1 MGAASVLIGVAFGA
15 TTVSAATGQSTPAVA
30 PQNAPAVVEATNKEN
45 NAKFL
50 KQMTD
55 GAIQKLKE
63 KLANATGEEK
73 LSLQAKLAD
82 AQKVSDSITAL
93 LDRATKNAKA
103 ELQVATIKSQLTTAT
118 EGDKA
123 SLQAK
128 LADAQKSLTDA
139 QKSLTDAEANVTKT
153 QDNIQEAIVAA
164 KLEAAK
170 KDALAKLQA
179 DGKLNSDDPDYLSA
193 KEVAAAV
200 KKVEAAK
207 TADEVKAIMADP
219 KKPYSDDVIAAKS
232 ALAAAKKAA
241 HETLKKAG
249 ITGDIFHK
257 AIDAAKTLEGLK
269 AYVAET
275 LAPYETAE
283 AKKDALAKLQ
293 ADGKLNPDDPDYLS
307 AEEVAAA
314 VKKVEAAKTADEVK
328 AIMADPKKPYS
339 DDVIA
344 AKSALAAAK
353 KAAHETL
360 KKAGITGDIFH
371 KAIDAAKTLEGLKA
385 YVAETLAAHKTPEPK
400 PEPKPEET
408 TYHFQYDDKKGT
420 SIRQDYEAV
429 NSDVAEMH
437 FKEYASANGLDLDDQ
452 YFSYD
457 EASHTFVYKDFES
470 KKGEPEVQPELPV
483 APMPKTVFHF
493 QYDDKKGTSIRQDY
507 EAVNS
512 DVAEMHFKEY
522 ASANGLDLDDQY
534 FSYDEASHTF
544 VYKDFE
550 SKKGEPEVQPELP
563 VAPMPKTVFHFQ
575 YDDKKGTSI
584 RQDFAAVNKEIAE
597 MHFKEYATE
606 SGLVLDDAH
615 FAYNE
620 ANQTF
625 VYKDFESEKG
635 EPEVLPAPAVD
646 VLAEA
651 KKVAHE
657 EFTKAGITGKIF
669 HDAIDAA
676 KTVEG
681 LQAYVAETLKAHKT
695 VEPVTPTPAPV
706 VSGETGIGYLNL
718 DMLSD
723 GFTGTLYVPVVGKDV
738 NCKVRLLD
746 DAGKYTNDY
755 VVTDTTVKALASK
768 VVNGVTFYKVAENRW
783 IPAKFAEVLS
793 DKEVAFKGVAKTFV
807 KGHANYAV
815 AMLDADGKYTGK
827 FLKQGSSFKVFA
839 KKVINGHLCY
849 RLGTQAQWVPARFL
863 VF

>member
-15 TTVSAATGQSTPAVA
+15 TTVSAAPTVPQAPATGQQAAEVTELKDVKFTFKMGDKSATTEPVTVYVTKDGHYGFENDAAKCKSTAAQIVSAFLDKVTDNDIKNAEVVAYPEKINAGENTVEVAAKPASNKVEHSDADLQKEAEKKADELTNSPAFFKAELKDAEHDLQVA
-30 PQNAPAVVEATNKEN
+30 KDTVAQAEQEGS
-45 NAKFL
+45 L
-50 KQMTD
+50 SQ
-55 GAIQKLKE
+55 
-63 KLANATGEEK
+63 EEM
-73 LSLQAKLAD
+73 AKLQD
-82 AQKVSDSITAL
+82 DV
-93 LDRATKNAKA
+93 AKA
-103 ELQVATIKSQLTTAT
+103 EAKVNELKNSSAFVEVQL
-118 EGDKA
+118 K
-123 SLQAK
+123 
-128 LADAQKSLTDA
+128 
-139 QKSLTDAEANVTKT
+139 DAEH
-153 QDNIQEAIVAA
+153 ELEVA
-164 KLEAAK
+164 
-170 KDALAKLQA
+170 KDAVAQAEQEGGLSQEEMGKLQ
-179 DGKLNSDDPDYLSA
+179 D
-193 KEVAAAV
+193 EVA
-200 KKVEAAK
+200 K
-207 TADEVKAIMADP
+207 
-219 KKPYSDDVIAAKS
+219 
-232 ALAAAKKAA
+232 
-241 HETLKKAG
+241 
-249 ITGDIFHK
+249 
-257 AIDAAKTLEGLK
+257 
-269 AYVAET
+269 
-275 LAPYETAE
+275 AE
-283 AKKDALAKLQ
+283 AKV
-293 ADGKLNPDDPDYLS
+293 N
-307 AEEVAAA
+307 E
-314 VKKVEAAKTADEVK
+314 
-328 AIMADPKKPYS
+328 
-339 DDVIA
+339 
-344 AKSALAAAK
+344 
-353 KAAHETL
+353 
-360 KKAGITGDIFH
+360 
-371 KAIDAAKTLEGLKA
+371 LKA
-385 YVAETLAAHKTPEPK
+385 KVTPEPK

-408 TYHFQYDDKKGT
+408 TY
-420 SIRQDYEAV
+420 
-429 NSDVAEMH
+429 
-437 FKEYASANGLDLDDQ
+437 
-452 YFSYD
+452 
-457 EASHTFVYKDFES
+457 
-470 KKGEPEVQPELPV
+470 
-483 APMPKTVFHF
+483 
-493 QYDDKKGTSIRQDY
+493 
-507 EAVNS
+507 
-512 DVAEMHFKEY
+512 
-522 ASANGLDLDDQY
+522 
-534 FSYDEASHTF
+534 
-544 VYKDFE
+544 
-550 SKKGEPEVQPELP
+550 
-563 VAPMPKTVFHFQ
+563 HFQ

-635 EPEVLPAPAVD
+635 EPEVLPVPAAD

-651 KKVAHE
+651 KNVAHA

-815 AMLDADGKYTGK
+815 AMLDANGKYTGK

>member
-1 MGAASVLIGVAFGA
+1 MKKERLDKFSIRKLTVGAASVLIGVAFGA
-15 TTVSAATGQSTPAVA
+15 TTVSAAAKPSVQQDTPAGQQTAEVA
-30 PQNAPAVVEATNKEN
+30 ELRDVKFTFKMGDKSATTRAVTVYATKDGHYGFEKDAAKCKSTAAQIVSSFLTEVTDNDIKNAEGVAYPEKINAGENTVEVAAKHVSNPVEHSDADLQKEAEKKAEELTNSPAFFKAELEDAEHDLQVAKDTVAQAEQEGSLSQEEMAKLQDDVAKAEAKVNELKNSSAFVEVQLKDAEHELEV
-45 NAKFL
+45 AKDAVAQAEQEGGLSQEEMGKLQDEVAKAEAEVNEL
-50 KQMTD
+50 K
-55 GAIQKLKE
+55 
-63 KLANATGEEK
+63 
-73 LSLQAKLAD
+73 AKLA
-82 AQKVSDSITAL
+82 
-93 LDRATKNAKA
+93 
-103 ELQVATIKSQLTTAT
+103 
-118 EGDKA
+118 
-123 SLQAK
+123 
-128 LADAQKSLTDA
+128 
-139 QKSLTDAEANVTKT
+139 
-153 QDNIQEAIVAA
+153 
-164 KLEAAK
+164 
-170 KDALAKLQA
+170 
-179 DGKLNSDDPDYLSA
+179 
-193 KEVAAAV
+193 
-200 KKVEAAK
+200 KKVTPA
-207 TADEVKAIMADP
+207 
-219 KKPYSDDVIAAKS
+219 
-232 ALAAAKKAA
+232 
-241 HETLKKAG
+241 
-249 ITGDIFHK
+249 
-257 AIDAAKTLEGLK
+257 
-269 AYVAET
+269 
-275 LAPYETAE
+275 
-283 AKKDALAKLQ
+283 
-293 ADGKLNPDDPDYLS
+293 
-307 AEEVAAA
+307 
-314 VKKVEAAKTADEVK
+314 
-328 AIMADPKKPYS
+328 
-339 DDVIA
+339 
-344 AKSALAAAK
+344 
-353 KAAHETL
+353 
-360 KKAGITGDIFH
+360 
-371 KAIDAAKTLEGLKA
+371 
-385 YVAETLAAHKTPEPK
+385 PEPVK
-400 PEPKPEET
+400 PTPVVPTPEPKPEET
-408 TYHFQYDDKKGT
+408 TY
-420 SIRQDYEAV
+420 
-429 NSDVAEMH
+429 
-437 FKEYASANGLDLDDQ
+437 
-452 YFSYD
+452 
-457 EASHTFVYKDFES
+457 
-470 KKGEPEVQPELPV
+470 
-483 APMPKTVFHF
+483 
-493 QYDDKKGTSIRQDY
+493 
-507 EAVNS
+507 
-512 DVAEMHFKEY
+512 
-522 ASANGLDLDDQY
+522 
-534 FSYDEASHTF
+534 
-544 VYKDFE
+544 
-550 SKKGEPEVQPELP
+550 
-563 VAPMPKTVFHFQ
+563 HFQ

-657 EFTKAGITGKIF
+657 EFTKAGITGDIF
-669 HDAIDAA
+669 HKAIDAA

-815 AMLDADGKYTGK
+815 AMLDANGKYTGK

>member
-15 TTVSAATGQSTPAVA
+15 TTVSAAPTVPQAPATGQQAAEVTELKDVKFTFKMGDKSATTEPVTVYVTKDGHYGFENDAAKCKSTAAQIVSAFLDKVTDNDIKNAEGVAYPEKINAGENTVEVAAKPASNKVEHSDADLQKEAEKKADELTNSPAFFKAELKDAEHDLQVA
-30 PQNAPAVVEATNKEN
+30 KDTVAQAEQEGS
-45 NAKFL
+45 L
-50 KQMTD
+50 SQ
-55 GAIQKLKE
+55 
-63 KLANATGEEK
+63 EEM
-73 LSLQAKLAD
+73 AKLQD
-82 AQKVSDSITAL
+82 DV
-93 LDRATKNAKA
+93 AKA
-103 ELQVATIKSQLTTAT
+103 EAKVNELKNSSAFVEVQL
-118 EGDKA
+118 K
-123 SLQAK
+123 
-128 LADAQKSLTDA
+128 
-139 QKSLTDAEANVTKT
+139 DAEH
-153 QDNIQEAIVAA
+153 ELEVA
-164 KLEAAK
+164 
-170 KDALAKLQA
+170 KDAVAQAEQEGGLSQEEMGKLQ
-179 DGKLNSDDPDYLSA
+179 D
-193 KEVAAAV
+193 EVA
-200 KKVEAAK
+200 K
-207 TADEVKAIMADP
+207 
-219 KKPYSDDVIAAKS
+219 
-232 ALAAAKKAA
+232 
-241 HETLKKAG
+241 
-249 ITGDIFHK
+249 
-257 AIDAAKTLEGLK
+257 
-269 AYVAET
+269 
-275 LAPYETAE
+275 AE
-283 AKKDALAKLQ
+283 AKV
-293 ADGKLNPDDPDYLS
+293 N
-307 AEEVAAA
+307 E
-314 VKKVEAAKTADEVK
+314 
-328 AIMADPKKPYS
+328 
-339 DDVIA
+339 
-344 AKSALAAAK
+344 
-353 KAAHETL
+353 
-360 KKAGITGDIFH
+360 
-371 KAIDAAKTLEGLKA
+371 LKA
-385 YVAETLAAHKTPEPK
+385 KVTPEPK

-420 SIRQDYEAV
+420 SIRQDYAAA
-429 NSDVAEMH
+429 SQDAAEMH
-437 FKEYASANGLDLDDQ
+437 FTEYAIANGLDLDYQ
-452 YFSYD
+452 YLSYD
-457 EASHTFVYKDFES
+457 AASHTFVYKDFES

-483 APMPKTVFHF
+483 APMPKTV
-493 QYDDKKGTSIRQDY
+493 Y
-507 EAVNS
+507 
-512 DVAEMHFKEY
+512 
-522 ASANGLDLDDQY
+522 
-534 FSYDEASHTF
+534 
-544 VYKDFE
+544 
-550 SKKGEPEVQPELP
+550 
-563 VAPMPKTVFHFQ
+563 HFQ

-635 EPEVLPAPAVD
+635 EPEVLPVPAAD

-651 KKVAHE
+651 KNVAHA

-815 AMLDADGKYTGK
+815 AMLDANGKYTGK

>member
-1 MGAASVLIGVAFGA
+1 MKRERLDKFSIRKLTVGAASVLIGVAFGA
-15 TTVSAATGQSTPAVA
+15 TTVSAAAKPAPQQGTPAGQQAAEVA
-30 PQNAPAVVEATNKEN
+30 ELKDV
-45 NAKFL
+45 KFTF
-50 KQMTD
+50 KD
-55 GAIQKLKE
+55 GAKSATTRAVTIYATKDGHYGFE
-63 KLANATGEEK
+63 KDATKCTYTAAQIVSAFLNEVTDNDIK
-73 LSLQAKLAD
+73 D
-82 AQKVSDSITAL
+82 AQGVAYPEKINAGENTVEVAAKHASNPVEHSDADL
-93 LDRATKNAKA
+93 QKEAEKKA
-103 ELQVATIKSQLTTAT
+103 DELTNSPAFFKAELKDAEHELQVA
-118 EGDKA
+118 
-123 SLQAK
+123 
-128 LADAQKSLTDA
+128 
-139 QKSLTDAEANVTKT
+139 
-153 QDNIQEAIVAA
+153 
-164 KLEAAK
+164 
-170 KDALAKLQA
+170 KDAVAVAEQEGSLSQEEMAKLQ
-179 DGKLNSDDPDYLSA
+179 
-193 KEVAAAV
+193 
-200 KKVEAAK
+200 
-207 TADEVKAIMADP
+207 
-219 KKPYSDDVIAAKS
+219 DDVAK
-232 ALAAAKKAA
+232 
-241 HETLKKAG
+241 
-249 ITGDIFHK
+249 
-257 AIDAAKTLEGLK
+257 
-269 AYVAET
+269 
-275 LAPYETAE
+275 AE
-283 AKKDALAKLQ
+283 AKVNELKNSSAFVEVQLKDAEHELEVAKDAVAQAEQEGGLSQEEMGKLQ
-293 ADGKLNPDDPDYLS
+293 D
-307 AEEVAAA
+307 EVAKAEA
-314 VKKVEAAKTADEVK
+314 KVNE
-328 AIMADPKKPYS
+328 
-339 DDVIA
+339 
-344 AKSALAAAK
+344 
-353 KAAHETL
+353 
-360 KKAGITGDIFH
+360 
-371 KAIDAAKTLEGLKA
+371 LKA
-385 YVAETLAAHKTPEPK
+385 KVTPEPK

-420 SIRQDYEAV
+420 SIRQDYAAA
-429 NSDVAEMH
+429 SQDAAEMH
-437 FKEYASANGLDLDDQ
+437 FTEYAIANGLDLDYQ
-452 YFSYD
+452 YLSYD
-457 EASHTFVYKDFES
+457 AASHTFVYKDFES

-483 APMPKTVFHF
+483 APMPKTV
-493 QYDDKKGTSIRQDY
+493 Y
-507 EAVNS
+507 
-512 DVAEMHFKEY
+512 
-522 ASANGLDLDDQY
+522 
-534 FSYDEASHTF
+534 
-544 VYKDFE
+544 
-550 SKKGEPEVQPELP
+550 
-563 VAPMPKTVFHFQ
+563 HFQ

-635 EPEVLPAPAVD
+635 EPEVLPVPAAD

-651 KKVAHE
+651 KNVAHA

>member
-1 MGAASVLIGVAFGA
+1 MKKERLDKFSIRKLTVGAASVLIGVAFGA
-15 TTVSAATGQSTPAVA
+15 TTVSAAAKPAPQQGTPAGQQAAQVTELRDVKFTFKMGDKSA
-30 PQNAPAVVEATNKEN
+30 TTRAVTVYATKDGHYGFEKDA
-45 NAKFL
+45 AKCKSTAAQIVSSFL
-50 KQMTD
+50 TEVTD
-55 GAIQKLKE
+55 NDI
-63 KLANATGEEK
+63 
-73 LSLQAKLAD
+73 
-82 AQKVSDSITAL
+82 
-93 LDRATKNAKA
+93 KNAKGVAYPEKINAGENTVEVAAKHASNPVEHSDADLQKEA
-103 ELQVATIKSQLTTAT
+103 EKKAEELTNSPAFFKAELKDAEHDLQVAKDTVAQAEQEGSLSQ
-118 EGDKA
+118 E
-123 SLQAK
+123 
-128 LADAQKSLTDA
+128 
-139 QKSLTDAEANVTKT
+139 EM
-153 QDNIQEAIVAA
+153 
-164 KLEAAK
+164 
-170 KDALAKLQA
+170 AKLQ
-179 DGKLNSDDPDYLSA
+179 
-193 KEVAAAV
+193 
-200 KKVEAAK
+200 
-207 TADEVKAIMADP
+207 
-219 KKPYSDDVIAAKS
+219 DDVAK
-232 ALAAAKKAA
+232 
-241 HETLKKAG
+241 
-249 ITGDIFHK
+249 
-257 AIDAAKTLEGLK
+257 
-269 AYVAET
+269 
-275 LAPYETAE
+275 AE
-283 AKKDALAKLQ
+283 AKVNELKNSSAFVEVQLKDAEHELEVAKDAVAQAEQEGGLSQEEMGKLQ
-293 ADGKLNPDDPDYLS
+293 D
-307 AEEVAAA
+307 EVAKAEA
-314 VKKVEAAKTADEVK
+314 KVNE
-328 AIMADPKKPYS
+328 
-339 DDVIA
+339 
-344 AKSALAAAK
+344 
-353 KAAHETL
+353 
-360 KKAGITGDIFH
+360 
-371 KAIDAAKTLEGLKA
+371 LKA
-385 YVAETLAAHKTPEPK
+385 KVTPEPK

-420 SIRQDYEAV
+420 SIRQDYAAA
-429 NSDVAEMH
+429 SQDAAEMH
-437 FKEYASANGLDLDDQ
+437 FTEYAIANGLDLDYQ
-452 YFSYD
+452 YLSYD
-457 EASHTFVYKDFES
+457 AASHTFVYKDFES

-483 APMPKTVFHF
+483 APMPKTV
-493 QYDDKKGTSIRQDY
+493 Y
-507 EAVNS
+507 
-512 DVAEMHFKEY
+512 
-522 ASANGLDLDDQY
+522 
-534 FSYDEASHTF
+534 
-544 VYKDFE
+544 
-550 SKKGEPEVQPELP
+550 
-563 VAPMPKTVFHFQ
+563 HFQ

-635 EPEVLPAPAVD
+635 EPEVLPVPAAD

-651 KKVAHE
+651 KNVAHA

>member
-1 MGAASVLIGVAFGA
+1 MKRERLDRFSIRKLTVGAASVLIGVAFGA
-15 TTVSAATGQSTPAVA
+15 TTVSAEKQSV
-30 PQNAPAVVEATNKEN
+30 PQAPAAGQQAAEVTELKDVKFTFKMGDKSATTEPVTVYVTKDGHYGFEN
-45 NAKFL
+45 DAAKCKSTAAQIVSAFL
-50 KQMTD
+50 D
-55 GAIQKLKE
+55 
-63 KLANATGEEK
+63 
-73 LSLQAKLAD
+73 
-82 AQKVSDSITAL
+82 KVTSNDDI
-93 LDRATKNAKA
+93 KNA
-103 ELQVATIKSQLTTAT
+103 QGVAYPEKINAGENTV
-118 EGDKA
+118 E
-123 SLQAK
+123 
-128 LADAQKSLTDA
+128 
-139 QKSLTDAEANVTKT
+139 
-153 QDNIQEAIVAA
+153 VAA
-164 KLEAAK
+164 KPASNPVEHSDADLQKEAEKKAEELQNQFAEEAK
-170 KDALAKLQA
+170 KAALAEAKKA
-179 DGKLNSDDPDYLSA
+179 AHKALNDAGITGAIFHKAIDNATTVEGIKAYVAETKESA
-193 KEVAAAV
+193 K
-200 KKVEAAK
+200 
-207 TADEVKAIMADP
+207 
-219 KKPYSDDVIAAKS
+219 KS
-232 ALAAAKKAA
+232 ALEAAKKAA
-241 HETLKKAG
+241 HKALNDAG

-257 AIDAAKTLEGLK
+257 AIDNAKTVESVK
-269 AYVAET
+269 AYVAEFT
-275 LAPYETAE
+275 YHFTYKGAETTVSTDYVAGSVDKAE
-283 AKKDALAKLQ
+283 QYFRAYASESGLNLDFTYDEATHTFVGTDAK
-293 ADGKLNPDDPDYLS
+293 P
-307 AEEVAAA
+307 
-314 VKKVEAAKTADEVK
+314 AKTV
-328 AIMADPKKPYS
+328 
-339 DDVIA
+339 
-344 AKSALAAAK
+344 
-353 KAAHETL
+353 
-360 KKAGITGDIFH
+360 
-371 KAIDAAKTLEGLKA
+371 
-385 YVAETLAAHKTPEPK
+385 
-400 PEPKPEET
+400 
-408 TYHFQYDDKKGT
+408 YHFQYDDKKGN
-420 SIRQDYEAV
+420 SIRQDFATT
-429 NSDVAEMH
+429 SKDTAEMH
-437 FKEYASANGLDLDDQ
+437 FRAYASDNALSIDDAHFT
-452 YFSYD
+452 YN
-457 EASHTFVYKDFES
+457 EATHTFVYKDFES
-470 KKGEPEVQPELPV
+470 EKGEPEVQPEAPV
-483 APMPKTVFHF
+483 QK
-493 QYDDKKGTSIRQDY
+493 I
-507 EAVNS
+507 
-512 DVAEMHFKEY
+512 
-522 ASANGLDLDDQY
+522 
-534 FSYDEASHTF
+534 
-544 VYKDFE
+544 
-550 SKKGEPEVQPELP
+550 
-563 VAPMPKTVFHFQ
+563 VFHFQ

-723 GFTGTLYVPVVGKDV
+723 SFTGTLYVPVVGKDV

-815 AMLDADGKYTGK
+815 AMLDANGKYTGK

-849 RLGTQAQWVPARFL
+849 RLGTQSQWVPARFL

>member
-1 MGAASVLIGVAFGA
+1 MKKERLDKFSIRKLTVGAASVLIGVAFGA
-15 TTVSAATGQSTPAVA
+15 TTVSAAPTVPQAPATGQQAAEVTELKDVKFTFKMGYKSATTEPVTVYVTKDGHYGFENDAAKCKSTAAQIVSAFLDKVTDNDIKNAEGVAYPEKINAGENTVEVAAKPASNKVEHSDADLQKEAEKKADELTNSPAFFKAELKDAEHDLQVA
-30 PQNAPAVVEATNKEN
+30 KDTVAQAEQEGS
-45 NAKFL
+45 L
-50 KQMTD
+50 SQ
-55 GAIQKLKE
+55 
-63 KLANATGEEK
+63 EEM
-73 LSLQAKLAD
+73 AKLQD
-82 AQKVSDSITAL
+82 DV
-93 LDRATKNAKA
+93 AKA
-103 ELQVATIKSQLTTAT
+103 EAKVNELKNSSAFVEVQL
-118 EGDKA
+118 K
-123 SLQAK
+123 
-128 LADAQKSLTDA
+128 
-139 QKSLTDAEANVTKT
+139 DAEH
-153 QDNIQEAIVAA
+153 ELEVA
-164 KLEAAK
+164 
-170 KDALAKLQA
+170 KDAVAQAEQEGGLSQEEMGKLQ
-179 DGKLNSDDPDYLSA
+179 D
-193 KEVAAAV
+193 EVA
-200 KKVEAAK
+200 K
-207 TADEVKAIMADP
+207 
-219 KKPYSDDVIAAKS
+219 
-232 ALAAAKKAA
+232 
-241 HETLKKAG
+241 
-249 ITGDIFHK
+249 
-257 AIDAAKTLEGLK
+257 
-269 AYVAET
+269 
-275 LAPYETAE
+275 AE
-283 AKKDALAKLQ
+283 AKV
-293 ADGKLNPDDPDYLS
+293 N
-307 AEEVAAA
+307 E
-314 VKKVEAAKTADEVK
+314 
-328 AIMADPKKPYS
+328 
-339 DDVIA
+339 
-344 AKSALAAAK
+344 
-353 KAAHETL
+353 
-360 KKAGITGDIFH
+360 
-371 KAIDAAKTLEGLKA
+371 LKA
-385 YVAETLAAHKTPEPK
+385 KVTPEPK

-420 SIRQDYEAV
+420 SIRQDYAAA
-429 NSDVAEMH
+429 SQDAAEMH
-437 FKEYASANGLDLDDQ
+437 FTEYAIANGLDLDYQ
-452 YFSYD
+452 YLSYD
-457 EASHTFVYKDFES
+457 AASHTFVYKDFES

-483 APMPKTVFHF
+483 APMPKTV
-493 QYDDKKGTSIRQDY
+493 Y
-507 EAVNS
+507 
-512 DVAEMHFKEY
+512 
-522 ASANGLDLDDQY
+522 
-534 FSYDEASHTF
+534 
-544 VYKDFE
+544 
-550 SKKGEPEVQPELP
+550 
-563 VAPMPKTVFHFQ
+563 HFQ

-635 EPEVLPAPAVD
+635 EPEVLPVPAAD

-651 KKVAHE
+651 KNVAHA

>member
-15 TTVSAATGQSTPAVA
+15 TTVSAEKQPTPQAQAAGQQAAEVTELKDV
-30 PQNAPAVVEATNKEN
+30 
-45 NAKFL
+45 KFTF
-50 KQMTD
+50 KD
-55 GAIQKLKE
+55 GAKSATTRAVTIYATKDGHYGFEKDATKCTYTAAQIVSAFLNEVTDNDIKDAQGVAYPEKINAGENTVEVAAKHASNPVEHSDADLQKEAEKKAEELTNSPAFFKAELKDAE
-63 KLANATGEEK
+63 HDLQVAKDTVAQAEQEGSLSQEEM
-73 LSLQAKLAD
+73 AKLQD
-82 AQKVSDSITAL
+82 DV
-93 LDRATKNAKA
+93 AKA
-103 ELQVATIKSQLTTAT
+103 EAKVNELKNSSAFVEVQL
-118 EGDKA
+118 K
-123 SLQAK
+123 
-128 LADAQKSLTDA
+128 
-139 QKSLTDAEANVTKT
+139 DAEH
-153 QDNIQEAIVAA
+153 ELEVA
-164 KLEAAK
+164 
-170 KDALAKLQA
+170 KDAVAQAEQEGGLSQEEMGKLQ
-179 DGKLNSDDPDYLSA
+179 D
-193 KEVAAAV
+193 EVA
-200 KKVEAAK
+200 K
-207 TADEVKAIMADP
+207 
-219 KKPYSDDVIAAKS
+219 
-232 ALAAAKKAA
+232 
-241 HETLKKAG
+241 
-249 ITGDIFHK
+249 
-257 AIDAAKTLEGLK
+257 
-269 AYVAET
+269 
-275 LAPYETAE
+275 AE
-283 AKKDALAKLQ
+283 AKV
-293 ADGKLNPDDPDYLS
+293 N
-307 AEEVAAA
+307 E
-314 VKKVEAAKTADEVK
+314 
-328 AIMADPKKPYS
+328 
-339 DDVIA
+339 
-344 AKSALAAAK
+344 
-353 KAAHETL
+353 
-360 KKAGITGDIFH
+360 
-371 KAIDAAKTLEGLKA
+371 LKA
-385 YVAETLAAHKTPEPK
+385 KVTPEPK

-408 TYHFQYDDKKGT
+408 TY
-420 SIRQDYEAV
+420 
-429 NSDVAEMH
+429 
-437 FKEYASANGLDLDDQ
+437 
-452 YFSYD
+452 
-457 EASHTFVYKDFES
+457 
-470 KKGEPEVQPELPV
+470 
-483 APMPKTVFHF
+483 
-493 QYDDKKGTSIRQDY
+493 
-507 EAVNS
+507 
-512 DVAEMHFKEY
+512 
-522 ASANGLDLDDQY
+522 
-534 FSYDEASHTF
+534 
-544 VYKDFE
+544 
-550 SKKGEPEVQPELP
+550 
-563 VAPMPKTVFHFQ
+563 HFQ

-635 EPEVLPAPAVD
+635 EPEVLPVPAAD

-651 KKVAHE
+651 KNVAHA

-815 AMLDADGKYTGK
+815 AMLDANGKYTGK

>member
-1 MGAASVLIGVAFGA
+1 MKKERLDKFSIRKLTVGAASVLIGVAFGA
-15 TTVSAATGQSTPAVA
+15 TTVSAAPTVPQAPATGQQAAEVTELKDVKFTFKMGDKSATTKPVTVYVTKDGHYGFENDAAKCKSTAAQIVSAFLDKVTDNDIKNAEGVAYPEKINAGENTVEVAAKPASNKVEHSDADLQKEAEKKADELTNSPAFFKAELKDAEHDLQVA
-30 PQNAPAVVEATNKEN
+30 KDTVAQAEQEGS
-45 NAKFL
+45 L
-50 KQMTD
+50 SQ
-55 GAIQKLKE
+55 
-63 KLANATGEEK
+63 EEM
-73 LSLQAKLAD
+73 AKLQD
-82 AQKVSDSITAL
+82 DV
-93 LDRATKNAKA
+93 AKA
-103 ELQVATIKSQLTTAT
+103 EAKVNELKNSSAFVEVQL
-118 EGDKA
+118 K
-123 SLQAK
+123 
-128 LADAQKSLTDA
+128 
-139 QKSLTDAEANVTKT
+139 DAEH
-153 QDNIQEAIVAA
+153 ELEVA
-164 KLEAAK
+164 
-170 KDALAKLQA
+170 KDAVAQAEQEGGLSQEEMGKLQ
-179 DGKLNSDDPDYLSA
+179 D
-193 KEVAAAV
+193 EVA
-200 KKVEAAK
+200 K
-207 TADEVKAIMADP
+207 
-219 KKPYSDDVIAAKS
+219 
-232 ALAAAKKAA
+232 
-241 HETLKKAG
+241 
-249 ITGDIFHK
+249 
-257 AIDAAKTLEGLK
+257 
-269 AYVAET
+269 
-275 LAPYETAE
+275 AE
-283 AKKDALAKLQ
+283 AKV
-293 ADGKLNPDDPDYLS
+293 N
-307 AEEVAAA
+307 E
-314 VKKVEAAKTADEVK
+314 
-328 AIMADPKKPYS
+328 
-339 DDVIA
+339 
-344 AKSALAAAK
+344 
-353 KAAHETL
+353 
-360 KKAGITGDIFH
+360 
-371 KAIDAAKTLEGLKA
+371 LKA
-385 YVAETLAAHKTPEPK
+385 KVTPEPK

-420 SIRQDYEAV
+420 SIRQDYAAA
-429 NSDVAEMH
+429 SQDAAEMH
-437 FKEYASANGLDLDDQ
+437 FTEYAIANGLDLDYQ
-452 YFSYD
+452 YLSYD
-457 EASHTFVYKDFES
+457 AASHTFVYKDFES

-483 APMPKTVFHF
+483 APMPKTV
-493 QYDDKKGTSIRQDY
+493 Y
-507 EAVNS
+507 
-512 DVAEMHFKEY
+512 
-522 ASANGLDLDDQY
+522 
-534 FSYDEASHTF
+534 
-544 VYKDFE
+544 
-550 SKKGEPEVQPELP
+550 
-563 VAPMPKTVFHFQ
+563 HFQ

-635 EPEVLPAPAVD
+635 EPEVLPVPAAD

-651 KKVAHE
+651 KNVAHA

>member
-1 MGAASVLIGVAFGA
+1 MKKERLDKFSIRKLTVGAASVLIGVAFGA
-15 TTVSAATGQSTPAVA
+15 TTVSAAAKPSVRQSTPAGQQAAQVTELKDVKFTFKMGDKSA
-30 PQNAPAVVEATNKEN
+30 TTSAVTVY
-45 NAKFL
+45 
-50 KQMTD
+50 
-55 GAIQKLKE
+55 
-63 KLANATGEEK
+63 
-73 LSLQAKLAD
+73 
-82 AQKVSDSITAL
+82 
-93 LDRATKNAKA
+93 ATKDGHYGFENDAAKCTSTAAQIVLAFLDKVTTNDDIKNA
-103 ELQVATIKSQLTTAT
+103 QGVAYPEKINAGENTV
-118 EGDKA
+118 E
-123 SLQAK
+123 
-128 LADAQKSLTDA
+128 
-139 QKSLTDAEANVTKT
+139 
-153 QDNIQEAIVAA
+153 VAA
-164 KLEAAK
+164 KPASHLVEHSDADLQKEAEK
-170 KDALAKLQA
+170 KANELQNQFA
-179 DGKLNSDDPDYLSA
+179 
-193 KEVAAAV
+193 E
-200 KKVEAAK
+200 E
-207 TADEVKAIMADP
+207 
-219 KKPYSDDVIAAKS
+219 
-232 ALAAAKKAA
+232 AKKAA
-241 HETLKKAG
+241 HKALNDAG
-249 ITGDIFHK
+249 ITGAIFHK
-257 AIDAAKTLEGLK
+257 VIDNAKTVESVK
-269 AYVAET
+269 AYVAEFT
-275 LAPYETAE
+275 YHFTYKGAETTVSTDYVAGSVDKAE
-283 AKKDALAKLQ
+283 QYFRAYASESGLNLDFTYDEATHTFVGTDAK
-293 ADGKLNPDDPDYLS
+293 P
-307 AEEVAAA
+307 
-314 VKKVEAAKTADEVK
+314 AKTV
-328 AIMADPKKPYS
+328 
-339 DDVIA
+339 
-344 AKSALAAAK
+344 
-353 KAAHETL
+353 
-360 KKAGITGDIFH
+360 
-371 KAIDAAKTLEGLKA
+371 
-385 YVAETLAAHKTPEPK
+385 
-400 PEPKPEET
+400 
-408 TYHFQYDDKKGT
+408 YHFQYDDKKGN
-420 SIRQDYEAV
+420 SIRQDFATT
-429 NSDVAEMH
+429 SKDTAEMH
-437 FKEYASANGLDLDDQ
+437 FKEYASDNALSIDDAH
-452 YFSYD
+452 FTYD
-457 EASHTFVYKDFES
+457 EATHTFVYKDFES
-470 KKGEPEVQPELPV
+470 EKGEPEVQPEAPV
-483 APMPKTVFHF
+483 QK
-493 QYDDKKGTSIRQDY
+493 I
-507 EAVNS
+507 
-512 DVAEMHFKEY
+512 
-522 ASANGLDLDDQY
+522 
-534 FSYDEASHTF
+534 
-544 VYKDFE
+544 
-550 SKKGEPEVQPELP
+550 
-563 VAPMPKTVFHFQ
+563 VFHFQ

-657 EFTKAGITGKIF
+657 EFTKAGITGDIF
-669 HDAIDAA
+669 HKAIDAA

-695 VEPVTPTPAPV
+695 VESVTPTPAPV

>member
-1 MGAASVLIGVAFGA
+1 MKRERLDKFSIRKLTVGAASVLIGVAFGA
-15 TTVSAATGQSTPAVA
+15 TTVSAEKQPTPQAQAAGQQAAEGTELKDV
-30 PQNAPAVVEATNKEN
+30 
-45 NAKFL
+45 KFTF
-50 KQMTD
+50 KD
-55 GAIQKLKE
+55 GAKSATTRAVTIYATKDGHYGFEKDAAKCTSTAAQIVSTFLDSVSDDAIKNAQGVAYPEKIVAGENTVELAAQHASNKVEHSDADLQKEAEKKAEELTNSPAFFKAELKDAE
-63 KLANATGEEK
+63 HDLQVAKDTVAQAEQEGSLSQEEM
-73 LSLQAKLAD
+73 AKLQD
-82 AQKVSDSITAL
+82 DV
-93 LDRATKNAKA
+93 AKA
-103 ELQVATIKSQLTTAT
+103 EAKVNELKNSSAFVEVQL
-118 EGDKA
+118 K
-123 SLQAK
+123 
-128 LADAQKSLTDA
+128 
-139 QKSLTDAEANVTKT
+139 DAEH
-153 QDNIQEAIVAA
+153 ELEVA
-164 KLEAAK
+164 
-170 KDALAKLQA
+170 KDAVAQAEQEGGLSQEEMGKLQ
-179 DGKLNSDDPDYLSA
+179 D
-193 KEVAAAV
+193 EVA
-200 KKVEAAK
+200 K
-207 TADEVKAIMADP
+207 
-219 KKPYSDDVIAAKS
+219 
-232 ALAAAKKAA
+232 
-241 HETLKKAG
+241 
-249 ITGDIFHK
+249 
-257 AIDAAKTLEGLK
+257 
-269 AYVAET
+269 
-275 LAPYETAE
+275 AE
-283 AKKDALAKLQ
+283 AKV
-293 ADGKLNPDDPDYLS
+293 N
-307 AEEVAAA
+307 E
-314 VKKVEAAKTADEVK
+314 
-328 AIMADPKKPYS
+328 
-339 DDVIA
+339 
-344 AKSALAAAK
+344 
-353 KAAHETL
+353 
-360 KKAGITGDIFH
+360 
-371 KAIDAAKTLEGLKA
+371 LKA
-385 YVAETLAAHKTPEPK
+385 KVTPEPK

-420 SIRQDYEAV
+420 SIRQDYAAA
-429 NSDVAEMH
+429 SQDAAEMH
-437 FKEYASANGLDLDDQ
+437 FTEYAIANGLDLDYQ
-452 YFSYD
+452 YLSYD
-457 EASHTFVYKDFES
+457 AASHTFVYKDFES

-483 APMPKTVFHF
+483 APMPKTV
-493 QYDDKKGTSIRQDY
+493 Y
-507 EAVNS
+507 
-512 DVAEMHFKEY
+512 
-522 ASANGLDLDDQY
+522 
-534 FSYDEASHTF
+534 
-544 VYKDFE
+544 
-550 SKKGEPEVQPELP
+550 
-563 VAPMPKTVFHFQ
+563 HFQ

-635 EPEVLPAPAVD
+635 EPEVLPVPAAD

-651 KKVAHE
+651 KNVAHA

-815 AMLDADGKYTGK
+815 AMLDANGKYTGK

>member
-1 MGAASVLIGVAFGA
+1 MKKERLDKFSIRKLTVGAASVLIGVAFGA
-15 TTVSAATGQSTPAVA
+15 TTVSAAAKPSLQQSTPAGQQAAEVTTLENVKFTFKMGNKSATTRAVTVYATKDGHYGFEKDAAKCKSTAAQIVSAFLNEVTDNDIKDAQGVA
-30 PQNAPAVVEATNKEN
+30 YPEKINAGENTVEVAAKPASNKVEHSDADLQKEAEKKADELTNSPAFFKAELKDAEHDLQV
-45 NAKFL
+45 AKDTVAQAEQEGSL
-50 KQMTD
+50 SQ
-55 GAIQKLKE
+55 
-63 KLANATGEEK
+63 EEM
-73 LSLQAKLAD
+73 AKLQD
-82 AQKVSDSITAL
+82 DV
-93 LDRATKNAKA
+93 AKA
-103 ELQVATIKSQLTTAT
+103 EAKVNELKNSSAFVEVQL
-118 EGDKA
+118 K
-123 SLQAK
+123 
-128 LADAQKSLTDA
+128 
-139 QKSLTDAEANVTKT
+139 DAEH
-153 QDNIQEAIVAA
+153 ELEVA
-164 KLEAAK
+164 
-170 KDALAKLQA
+170 KDAVAQAEQEGGLSQEEMGKLQ
-179 DGKLNSDDPDYLSA
+179 D
-193 KEVAAAV
+193 EVA
-200 KKVEAAK
+200 K
-207 TADEVKAIMADP
+207 
-219 KKPYSDDVIAAKS
+219 
-232 ALAAAKKAA
+232 
-241 HETLKKAG
+241 
-249 ITGDIFHK
+249 
-257 AIDAAKTLEGLK
+257 
-269 AYVAET
+269 
-275 LAPYETAE
+275 AE
-283 AKKDALAKLQ
+283 AKV
-293 ADGKLNPDDPDYLS
+293 N
-307 AEEVAAA
+307 E
-314 VKKVEAAKTADEVK
+314 
-328 AIMADPKKPYS
+328 
-339 DDVIA
+339 
-344 AKSALAAAK
+344 
-353 KAAHETL
+353 
-360 KKAGITGDIFH
+360 
-371 KAIDAAKTLEGLKA
+371 LKA
-385 YVAETLAAHKTPEPK
+385 KVTPEPK

-420 SIRQDYEAV
+420 SIRQDYAAA
-429 NSDVAEMH
+429 SQDAAEMH
-437 FKEYASANGLDLDDQ
+437 FTEYAIANGLDLDYQ
-452 YFSYD
+452 YLSYD
-457 EASHTFVYKDFES
+457 AASHTFVYKDFES

-483 APMPKTVFHF
+483 APMPKTV
-493 QYDDKKGTSIRQDY
+493 Y
-507 EAVNS
+507 
-512 DVAEMHFKEY
+512 
-522 ASANGLDLDDQY
+522 
-534 FSYDEASHTF
+534 
-544 VYKDFE
+544 
-550 SKKGEPEVQPELP
+550 
-563 VAPMPKTVFHFQ
+563 HFQ

-635 EPEVLPAPAVD
+635 EPEVLPVPAAD

-651 KKVAHE
+651 KNVAHA

>member
-1 MGAASVLIGVAFGA
+1 MKKERLDKFSIRKLTVGAASVLIGVAFGA
-15 TTVSAATGQSTPAVA
+15 TTVSAAAKPAPQQGTPAGQQAAQVTELKDVKFTFKMGDKSATTRAVTVYATKDGHYGFEKDAAKCESTAAQIVSSFLTEVTDNDIKNAEGVA
-30 PQNAPAVVEATNKEN
+30 YPEKINAGENTVEVAAKHASNPVEHSDADLQKEAEKKAEELTNSPAFFKAELKDAEHDLQV
-45 NAKFL
+45 AKDTVAQAEQEGSL
-50 KQMTD
+50 SQ
-55 GAIQKLKE
+55 
-63 KLANATGEEK
+63 EEM
-73 LSLQAKLAD
+73 AKLQD
-82 AQKVSDSITAL
+82 DV
-93 LDRATKNAKA
+93 AKA
-103 ELQVATIKSQLTTAT
+103 EAKVNELKNSSAFVEVQL
-118 EGDKA
+118 K
-123 SLQAK
+123 
-128 LADAQKSLTDA
+128 
-139 QKSLTDAEANVTKT
+139 DAEH
-153 QDNIQEAIVAA
+153 ELEVA
-164 KLEAAK
+164 
-170 KDALAKLQA
+170 KDAVAQAEQEGGLSQEEMGKLQ
-179 DGKLNSDDPDYLSA
+179 D
-193 KEVAAAV
+193 EVA
-200 KKVEAAK
+200 K
-207 TADEVKAIMADP
+207 
-219 KKPYSDDVIAAKS
+219 
-232 ALAAAKKAA
+232 
-241 HETLKKAG
+241 
-249 ITGDIFHK
+249 
-257 AIDAAKTLEGLK
+257 
-269 AYVAET
+269 
-275 LAPYETAE
+275 AE
-283 AKKDALAKLQ
+283 AKV
-293 ADGKLNPDDPDYLS
+293 N
-307 AEEVAAA
+307 E
-314 VKKVEAAKTADEVK
+314 
-328 AIMADPKKPYS
+328 
-339 DDVIA
+339 
-344 AKSALAAAK
+344 
-353 KAAHETL
+353 
-360 KKAGITGDIFH
+360 
-371 KAIDAAKTLEGLKA
+371 LKA
-385 YVAETLAAHKTPEPK
+385 KVTPEPK

-420 SIRQDYEAV
+420 SIRQDYAAA
-429 NSDVAEMH
+429 SQDAAEMH
-437 FKEYASANGLDLDDQ
+437 FTEYAIANGLDLDYQ
-452 YFSYD
+452 YLSYD
-457 EASHTFVYKDFES
+457 AASHTFVYKDFES

-483 APMPKTVFHF
+483 APMPKTV
-493 QYDDKKGTSIRQDY
+493 Y
-507 EAVNS
+507 
-512 DVAEMHFKEY
+512 
-522 ASANGLDLDDQY
+522 
-534 FSYDEASHTF
+534 
-544 VYKDFE
+544 
-550 SKKGEPEVQPELP
+550 
-563 VAPMPKTVFHFQ
+563 HFQ

-635 EPEVLPAPAVD
+635 EPEVLPVPAAD

-651 KKVAHE
+651 KNVAHA

>member
-1 MGAASVLIGVAFGA
+1 MKKERLDKFSIRKLTVGAASVLIGVAFGA
-15 TTVSAATGQSTPAVA
+15 TTVSAATGQSTPATSQQTPAVA

-493 QYDDKKGTSIRQDY
+493 QYDDKKGTSIRQD
-507 EAVNS
+507 
-512 DVAEMHFKEY
+512 
-522 ASANGLDLDDQY
+522 
-534 FSYDEASHTF
+534 
-544 VYKDFE
+544 
-550 SKKGEPEVQPELP
+550 
-563 VAPMPKTVFHFQ
+563 
-575 YDDKKGTSI
+575 
-584 RQDFAAVNKEIAE
+584 FAAVNKEIAE

-657 EFTKAGITGKIF
+657 EFTKAGITGDIF
-669 HDAIDAA
+669 HKAIDAAKTVEGLQAYVAETLAAHKTPAVDALAEAKKVAHEEFTKAGITGDIFHKAIDAA

>member
-1 MGAASVLIGVAFGA
+1 MKRERLNKFSIRKLTVGAASVLIGVAFGA
-15 TTVSAATGQSTPAVA
+15 TTVSAAPTVPQAPATGQQAAEVTELKDVKFTFKMGDKSATTEPVTVYVTKDGHYGFENDAAKCKSTAAQIVSAFLDKVTDNDIKNAEGVAYPEKINAGENTVEVAAKPASNKVEHSDADLQKEAEKKAYELTNSPAFFKAELKDAEHDLQVA
-30 PQNAPAVVEATNKEN
+30 KDTVAQAEQEGS
-45 NAKFL
+45 L
-50 KQMTD
+50 SQ
-55 GAIQKLKE
+55 
-63 KLANATGEEK
+63 EEM
-73 LSLQAKLAD
+73 AKLQD
-82 AQKVSDSITAL
+82 DV
-93 LDRATKNAKA
+93 AKA
-103 ELQVATIKSQLTTAT
+103 EAKVNELKNSSAFVEVQL
-118 EGDKA
+118 K
-123 SLQAK
+123 
-128 LADAQKSLTDA
+128 
-139 QKSLTDAEANVTKT
+139 DAEH
-153 QDNIQEAIVAA
+153 ELEVA
-164 KLEAAK
+164 
-170 KDALAKLQA
+170 KDAVAQAEQEGGLSQEEMGKLQ
-179 DGKLNSDDPDYLSA
+179 D
-193 KEVAAAV
+193 EVA
-200 KKVEAAK
+200 K
-207 TADEVKAIMADP
+207 
-219 KKPYSDDVIAAKS
+219 
-232 ALAAAKKAA
+232 
-241 HETLKKAG
+241 
-249 ITGDIFHK
+249 
-257 AIDAAKTLEGLK
+257 
-269 AYVAET
+269 
-275 LAPYETAE
+275 AE
-283 AKKDALAKLQ
+283 AKV
-293 ADGKLNPDDPDYLS
+293 N
-307 AEEVAAA
+307 E
-314 VKKVEAAKTADEVK
+314 
-328 AIMADPKKPYS
+328 
-339 DDVIA
+339 
-344 AKSALAAAK
+344 
-353 KAAHETL
+353 
-360 KKAGITGDIFH
+360 
-371 KAIDAAKTLEGLKA
+371 LKA
-385 YVAETLAAHKTPEPK
+385 KVTPEPK

-408 TYHFQYDDKKGT
+408 TY
-420 SIRQDYEAV
+420 
-429 NSDVAEMH
+429 
-437 FKEYASANGLDLDDQ
+437 
-452 YFSYD
+452 
-457 EASHTFVYKDFES
+457 
-470 KKGEPEVQPELPV
+470 
-483 APMPKTVFHF
+483 
-493 QYDDKKGTSIRQDY
+493 
-507 EAVNS
+507 
-512 DVAEMHFKEY
+512 
-522 ASANGLDLDDQY
+522 
-534 FSYDEASHTF
+534 
-544 VYKDFE
+544 
-550 SKKGEPEVQPELP
+550 
-563 VAPMPKTVFHFQ
+563 HFQ

-635 EPEVLPAPAVD
+635 EPEVLPVPAAD

-651 KKVAHE
+651 KNVAHA

>member
-1 MGAASVLIGVAFGA
+1 MKKERLDKFSIRKLTVGAASVLIGVAFGA
-15 TTVSAATGQSTPAVA
+15 TTVSAAAKPAPQQDTPASQQAAEVTELKGVKFTFKMGDKTATTRAVTIYATKDGHYGFEKDAAKCTSTAAQIVSTFLDSVSDDAIKNAQGVA
-30 PQNAPAVVEATNKEN
+30 YPEKIVAGENTVELAAQHASNKVEHSDADLQKEAEKKADELTNSPAFFKAELKDAEHDLQVAKDTVAQAEQEGSLSQEEMAKLQDDVAKAEAKVNELKNSSAFVEVQLKDAEHELEV
-45 NAKFL
+45 AKDAVAQAEQEGGLSQEEMGKLQDEVAKAESEVNEL
-50 KQMTD
+50 K
-55 GAIQKLKE
+55 
-63 KLANATGEEK
+63 
-73 LSLQAKLAD
+73 AKLA
-82 AQKVSDSITAL
+82 
-93 LDRATKNAKA
+93 
-103 ELQVATIKSQLTTAT
+103 
-118 EGDKA
+118 
-123 SLQAK
+123 
-128 LADAQKSLTDA
+128 
-139 QKSLTDAEANVTKT
+139 
-153 QDNIQEAIVAA
+153 
-164 KLEAAK
+164 
-170 KDALAKLQA
+170 
-179 DGKLNSDDPDYLSA
+179 
-193 KEVAAAV
+193 
-200 KKVEAAK
+200 KKVTPA
-207 TADEVKAIMADP
+207 
-219 KKPYSDDVIAAKS
+219 
-232 ALAAAKKAA
+232 
-241 HETLKKAG
+241 
-249 ITGDIFHK
+249 
-257 AIDAAKTLEGLK
+257 
-269 AYVAET
+269 
-275 LAPYETAE
+275 
-283 AKKDALAKLQ
+283 
-293 ADGKLNPDDPDYLS
+293 
-307 AEEVAAA
+307 
-314 VKKVEAAKTADEVK
+314 
-328 AIMADPKKPYS
+328 
-339 DDVIA
+339 
-344 AKSALAAAK
+344 
-353 KAAHETL
+353 
-360 KKAGITGDIFH
+360 
-371 KAIDAAKTLEGLKA
+371 
-385 YVAETLAAHKTPEPK
+385 PEPVK
-400 PEPKPEET
+400 PTPVVPTPEPKPEET
-408 TYHFQYDDKKGT
+408 TYHFTYKGAETTVSTDYVAASVDKAEQYF
-420 SIRQDYEAV
+420 RA
-429 NSDVAEMH
+429 
-437 FKEYASANGLDLDDQ
+437 YASESGLNLD
-452 YFSYD
+452 FTYD
-457 EASHTFVYKDFES
+457 EATHTFVGTDAK
-470 KKGEPEVQPELPV
+470 P
-483 APMPKTVFHF
+483 AKTVYHF

-657 EFTKAGITGKIF
+657 EFTKAGITGDIF
-669 HDAIDAA
+669 HKAIDAA

-681 LQAYVAETLKAHKT
+681 LQAYVAETLAAHKT

>member
-15 TTVSAATGQSTPAVA
+15 TTVSAAPTVPQAPATGQQAAEVTELKDVKFTFKMGDKSATTEPVTVYVTKDGHYGFENDAAKCKSTAAQIVSAFLDKVTDNDIKNAEGVAYPEKINAGENTVEVAAKPASNKVEHSDADLQKEAEKKADELTNSPAFFKAELKDAEHDLQVA
-30 PQNAPAVVEATNKEN
+30 KDTVAQAEQEGS
-45 NAKFL
+45 L
-50 KQMTD
+50 SQ
-55 GAIQKLKE
+55 
-63 KLANATGEEK
+63 EEM
-73 LSLQAKLAD
+73 AKLQD
-82 AQKVSDSITAL
+82 DV
-93 LDRATKNAKA
+93 AKA
-103 ELQVATIKSQLTTAT
+103 EAKVNELKNSSAFVEVQL
-118 EGDKA
+118 K
-123 SLQAK
+123 
-128 LADAQKSLTDA
+128 
-139 QKSLTDAEANVTKT
+139 DAEH
-153 QDNIQEAIVAA
+153 ELEVA
-164 KLEAAK
+164 
-170 KDALAKLQA
+170 KDAVAQAEQEGGLSQEEMGKLQ
-179 DGKLNSDDPDYLSA
+179 D
-193 KEVAAAV
+193 EVA
-200 KKVEAAK
+200 K
-207 TADEVKAIMADP
+207 
-219 KKPYSDDVIAAKS
+219 
-232 ALAAAKKAA
+232 
-241 HETLKKAG
+241 
-249 ITGDIFHK
+249 
-257 AIDAAKTLEGLK
+257 
-269 AYVAET
+269 
-275 LAPYETAE
+275 AE
-283 AKKDALAKLQ
+283 AKV
-293 ADGKLNPDDPDYLS
+293 N
-307 AEEVAAA
+307 E
-314 VKKVEAAKTADEVK
+314 
-328 AIMADPKKPYS
+328 
-339 DDVIA
+339 
-344 AKSALAAAK
+344 
-353 KAAHETL
+353 
-360 KKAGITGDIFH
+360 
-371 KAIDAAKTLEGLKA
+371 LKA
-385 YVAETLAAHKTPEPK
+385 KVTPEPK

-408 TYHFQYDDKKGT
+408 TYHFQYDGKKGT
-420 SIRQDYEAV
+420 SIRQDYAAA
-429 NSDVAEMH
+429 SQDAAEMH
-437 FKEYASANGLDLDDQ
+437 FTEYAIANGLDLDYQ
-452 YFSYD
+452 YLSYD
-457 EASHTFVYKDFES
+457 AASHTFVYKDFES

-483 APMPKTVFHF
+483 APMPKTV
-493 QYDDKKGTSIRQDY
+493 Y
-507 EAVNS
+507 
-512 DVAEMHFKEY
+512 
-522 ASANGLDLDDQY
+522 
-534 FSYDEASHTF
+534 
-544 VYKDFE
+544 
-550 SKKGEPEVQPELP
+550 
-563 VAPMPKTVFHFQ
+563 HFQ

-635 EPEVLPAPAVD
+635 EPEVLPVPAAD

-651 KKVAHE
+651 KNVAHA

-815 AMLDADGKYTGK
+815 AMLDANGKYTGK

>member
-1 MGAASVLIGVAFGA
+1 MKKERLDKFSIRKLTVGAASVLIGVAFGA
-15 TTVSAATGQSTPAVA
+15 TTVSAAAKPAPQQDTPASQQAAEVTELKGVKFTFKMGDKSATTRAVTIYATKDGHYGFEKDAAKCTSTAAQIVSTFLDSVSDDAIKNAQGVA
-30 PQNAPAVVEATNKEN
+30 YPEKIVAGENTVELAAQHASNKVEHSDADLQKEAEKKADELTNSPAFFKAELKDAEHDLQVAKDTVAQAEQEGSLSQEEMAKLQDDVAKAEAKVNELKNSSAFVEVQLKDAEHELEV
-45 NAKFL
+45 AKDAVAQAEQEGGLSQEEMGKLQDEVAKAEAEVNEL
-50 KQMTD
+50 K
-55 GAIQKLKE
+55 
-63 KLANATGEEK
+63 
-73 LSLQAKLAD
+73 AKLA
-82 AQKVSDSITAL
+82 
-93 LDRATKNAKA
+93 
-103 ELQVATIKSQLTTAT
+103 
-118 EGDKA
+118 
-123 SLQAK
+123 
-128 LADAQKSLTDA
+128 
-139 QKSLTDAEANVTKT
+139 
-153 QDNIQEAIVAA
+153 
-164 KLEAAK
+164 
-170 KDALAKLQA
+170 
-179 DGKLNSDDPDYLSA
+179 
-193 KEVAAAV
+193 
-200 KKVEAAK
+200 KKVTPA
-207 TADEVKAIMADP
+207 
-219 KKPYSDDVIAAKS
+219 
-232 ALAAAKKAA
+232 
-241 HETLKKAG
+241 
-249 ITGDIFHK
+249 
-257 AIDAAKTLEGLK
+257 
-269 AYVAET
+269 
-275 LAPYETAE
+275 
-283 AKKDALAKLQ
+283 
-293 ADGKLNPDDPDYLS
+293 
-307 AEEVAAA
+307 
-314 VKKVEAAKTADEVK
+314 
-328 AIMADPKKPYS
+328 
-339 DDVIA
+339 
-344 AKSALAAAK
+344 
-353 KAAHETL
+353 
-360 KKAGITGDIFH
+360 
-371 KAIDAAKTLEGLKA
+371 
-385 YVAETLAAHKTPEPK
+385 PEPVK
-400 PEPKPEET
+400 PTPVVPTPEPKPEET
-408 TYHFQYDDKKGT
+408 TYHFTYKGAETTVSTDYVAASVDKAEQYFRAYASESGLNLDFTYDEATHTFVGTDAKPAKTVYHFQYDDKKGN
-420 SIRQDYEAV
+420 SIRQDFATT
-429 NSDVAEMH
+429 SKDTAEMH
-437 FKEYASANGLDLDDQ
+437 FRAYASDNALSIDDAH
-452 YFSYD
+452 FTYD
-457 EASHTFVYKDFES
+457 EATHTFVYKDFES
-470 KKGEPEVQPELPV
+470 EKGEPEVQPEAPV
-483 APMPKTVFHF
+483 QK
-493 QYDDKKGTSIRQDY
+493 I
-507 EAVNS
+507 
-512 DVAEMHFKEY
+512 
-522 ASANGLDLDDQY
+522 
-534 FSYDEASHTF
+534 
-544 VYKDFE
+544 
-550 SKKGEPEVQPELP
+550 
-563 VAPMPKTVFHFQ
+563 VFHFQ

-657 EFTKAGITGKIF
+657 EFTKAGITGDIF
-669 HDAIDAA
+669 HKAIDAA

-815 AMLDADGKYTGK
+815 AMLDANGKYTGK

>member
-15 TTVSAATGQSTPAVA
+15 TTVSAAPTVPQAPATGQQAAEVTELKDVKFTFKMGDKSATTEPVTVYVTKDGHYGFENDAAKCKSTAAQIVSAFLDKVTDNDIKNAEGVAYPEKINAGENTVEVAAKPASNKVEHSDADLQKEAEKKADELTNSPAFFKAELKDAEHDLQVA
-30 PQNAPAVVEATNKEN
+30 KDTVAQAEQEGS
-45 NAKFL
+45 L
-50 KQMTD
+50 SQ
-55 GAIQKLKE
+55 
-63 KLANATGEEK
+63 EEM
-73 LSLQAKLAD
+73 AKLQD
-82 AQKVSDSITAL
+82 DV
-93 LDRATKNAKA
+93 AKA
-103 ELQVATIKSQLTTAT
+103 EAKVNELKNSSAFVEVQL
-118 EGDKA
+118 K
-123 SLQAK
+123 
-128 LADAQKSLTDA
+128 
-139 QKSLTDAEANVTKT
+139 DAEH
-153 QDNIQEAIVAA
+153 ELEVA
-164 KLEAAK
+164 
-170 KDALAKLQA
+170 KDAVAQAEQEGGLSQEEMGKLQ
-179 DGKLNSDDPDYLSA
+179 D
-193 KEVAAAV
+193 EVA
-200 KKVEAAK
+200 K
-207 TADEVKAIMADP
+207 
-219 KKPYSDDVIAAKS
+219 
-232 ALAAAKKAA
+232 
-241 HETLKKAG
+241 
-249 ITGDIFHK
+249 
-257 AIDAAKTLEGLK
+257 
-269 AYVAET
+269 
-275 LAPYETAE
+275 AE
-283 AKKDALAKLQ
+283 AKV
-293 ADGKLNPDDPDYLS
+293 N
-307 AEEVAAA
+307 E
-314 VKKVEAAKTADEVK
+314 
-328 AIMADPKKPYS
+328 
-339 DDVIA
+339 
-344 AKSALAAAK
+344 
-353 KAAHETL
+353 
-360 KKAGITGDIFH
+360 
-371 KAIDAAKTLEGLKA
+371 LKA
-385 YVAETLAAHKTPEPK
+385 KVTPEPK

-420 SIRQDYEAV
+420 SIRQDYAAA
-429 NSDVAEMH
+429 SQDAAEMH
-437 FKEYASANGLDLDDQ
+437 FTEYAIANGLDLDYQ
-452 YFSYD
+452 YLSYD
-457 EASHTFVYKDFES
+457 AASHTFVYKDFES

-483 APMPKTVFHF
+483 APMPKTV
-493 QYDDKKGTSIRQDY
+493 Y
-507 EAVNS
+507 
-512 DVAEMHFKEY
+512 
-522 ASANGLDLDDQY
+522 
-534 FSYDEASHTF
+534 
-544 VYKDFE
+544 
-550 SKKGEPEVQPELP
+550 
-563 VAPMPKTVFHFQ
+563 HFQ

-635 EPEVLPAPAVD
+635 EPEVLPVPAAD

-651 KKVAHE
+651 KNVAHA